1 MAGGKGATNMIRDYD
16 IFNVLQQHFP
26 LLLCLLELLVE
37 LLVEDIRMKLQQQQ
51 LICFIF
57 TIQFNDCL
65 LMSFLETLTVLFVS
79 LYYCRIPS

>member
-26 LLLCLLELLVE
+26 LLLCLCE

-51 LICFIF
+51 LVCFIF
-57 TIQFNDCL
+57 TI
-65 LMSFLETLTVLFVS
+65 
-79 LYYCRIPS
+79 

>member
-26 LLLCLLELLVE
+26 LLLCLHEH
-37 LLVEDIRMKLQQQQ
+37 LVEDIRMKLQQQQ
-51 LICFIF
+51 LVCFIF

-65 LMSFLETLTVLFVS
+65 FMSFLETLTVLFVL